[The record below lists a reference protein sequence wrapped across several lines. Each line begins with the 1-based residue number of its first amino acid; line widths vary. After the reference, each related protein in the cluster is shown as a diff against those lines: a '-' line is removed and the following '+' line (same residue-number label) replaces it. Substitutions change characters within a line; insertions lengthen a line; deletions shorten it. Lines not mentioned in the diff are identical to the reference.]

1 MSYWMLST
9 AKSVIHSQDNG
20 CCMFKGN
27 KSNQKNQL
35 RQEKVKQGVIL
46 LEYKREARKERIF

>member
-1 MSYWMLST
+1 
-9 AKSVIHSQDNG
+9 
-20 CCMFKGN
+20 MFKGN